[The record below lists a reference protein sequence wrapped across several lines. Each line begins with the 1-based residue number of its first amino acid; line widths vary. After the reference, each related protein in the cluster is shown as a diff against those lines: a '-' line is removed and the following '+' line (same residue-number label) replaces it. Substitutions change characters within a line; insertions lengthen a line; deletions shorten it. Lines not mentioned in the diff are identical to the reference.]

1 MTLHVETEDFNGVK
15 LSSAYDR
22 NPDFCPLCNY
32 HVKPKRLKASYTNL
46 HLGRERVQI
55 IFRCTNEECDRIFI
69 ASYIN
74 ESSRGYGQP
83 FHLYDVTPKSIPRI
97 EHSETIKEL
106 SPFFVEIYNQ
116 AIAAESA
123 ELDQIAGIGL
133 RKALEF
139 LIKDFAI
146 NQNPDDA
153 EKIKG
158 TFLGTVIKTY
168 IDDARLKS
176 TAERATWLGNDET
189 HYVRKWIDKDINDL
203 KLLIKLS
210 VNWIE
215 NVLLTEQYSS
225 GMVT

>member
-1 MTLHVETEDFNGVK
+1 MALSVATEDINGE
-15 LSSAYDR
+15 SSHPAYDR
-22 NPDFCPLCNY
+22 NPDLCPLCKY
-32 HVKPKRLKASYTNL
+32 HVKPKRQIASYTNL

-55 IFRCTNEECDRIFI
+55 IFRCTNEECDRFFI
-69 ASYIN
+69 ASYIKEN
-74 ESSRGYGQP
+74 DLGYGHP
-83 FHLYDVTPKSIPRI
+83 FRLYNVTPKSNP
-97 EHSETIKEL
+97 EMEYSETIKEL
-106 SPFFVEIYNQ
+106 SPSFVEIYNQ
-116 AIAAESA
+116 AIAAESS

-146 NQNPDDA
+146 NQNPKDE

-168 IDDARLKS
+168 IDDTRLKS

-215 NVLLTEQYSS
+215 NVLLTEQYSL
-225 GMVT
+225 GMIT

>member
-1 MTLHVETEDFNGVK
+1 MTLQVETEGFNGEN
-15 LSSAYDR
+15 LHSAYDR
-22 NPDFCPLCNY
+22 NPDICPLCNY
-32 HVKPKRLKASYTNL
+32 HVKPKRLIASYTNL

-55 IFRCTNEECDRIFI
+55 IFRCTNQECDTFFI
-69 ASYIN
+69 ANYIKDN
-74 ESSRGYGQP
+74 LEYARP
-83 FHLYDVTPKSIPRI
+83 FYLYNVMPKSNPRM
-97 EHSETIKEL
+97 EYSETIKEL
-106 SPFFVEIYNQ
+106 SPSFVEIYNQ

-139 LIKDFAI
+139 LVKDFAI
-146 NQNPDDA
+146 NQNPDDE
-153 EKIKG
+153 EKIKE